1 MYGVQKKNRQSPP
14 HVVRQFQRTK
24 YHKISK
30 SHVLIKL
37 RYIEDAK
44 ASFAKRAD
52 VLDDFGRPRVSYM
65 SPTSLWYNSGSR
77 SFLGL
82 VSTAGNFC
90 SLPSRQHGPVRSC
103 ACVPVS
109 SQRFRSN
116 GLKRYADL
124 MDHVHATS
132 CAEGVFQFA
141 SHALRTQVRS
151 KDSSP
156 QAVNRYS

>member
-1 MYGVQKKNRQSPP
+1 M
-14 HVVRQFQRTK
+14 
-24 YHKISK
+24 
-30 SHVLIKL
+30 IKL

-82 VSTAGNFC
+82 VSTVGKFC

-132 CAEGVFQFA
+132 CAEGVFQFV
-141 SHALRTQVRS
+141 SHAQRYLEELS
-151 KDSSP
+151 GLLAHEESHASCLEAGASSSAQP
-156 QAVNRYS
+156 FEQR